1 MGYKLLVVDIDGTLL
16 GRDGHISAENRQAL
30 AQVKDL
36 GIRVSLST
44 ARVVQACWRIIEQ
57 LGLDGYHIF
66 VDGALVKNPTEDKV
80 VYVKPLKPELVKRAV
95 ELAHLNGV
103 YLELHSAN
111 RFFVE
116 QEHWSINIRRQF
128 FGIEP
133 TRVDFSGLWHQE
145 EIIKVVLVV
154 SSADEIA
161 RARVFQDNFK
171 DDFHFS
177 WAMTPS
183 YPDVHFI
190 NLLDPEVSKGKAL
203 EVLASYLEVPLAE
216 VAVAGDATNDI
227 SLFERAGLA
236 IAMGNAPDEVKS
248 AAHHVTL
255 DVDQSGLAKAVR
267 KFLLQEAD

>member
-16 GRDGHISAENRQAL
+16 GRDGRVSDENRQAL
-30 AQVKDL
+30 AQVKDS
-36 GIRVSLST
+36 GIGVSLST
-44 ARVVQACWRIIEQ
+44 ARVVQACWRIIDH

-66 VDGALVKNPTEDKV
+66 VDGALIKNPTEDKV
-80 VYVKPLKPELVKRAV
+80 VYVKPLKPELVGRVV
-95 ELAHLNGV
+95 EFAHLNGV

-111 RFFVE
+111 YLFVE
-116 QEHWSINIRRQF
+116 QDHWSIDIRRQF
-128 FGIEP
+128 FDTEP
-133 TRVDFSGLWHQE
+133 ARVDFNGLWHRE
-145 EIIKVVLVV
+145 DIIEVVLIV

-171 DDFHFS
+171 DDLHFS

-183 YPDVHFI
+183 YPDVHFV

-203 EVLASYLEVPLAE
+203 EVLASYWEIPLAE

-236 IAMGNAPDEVKS
+236 IAMGNAPDEVKA

-255 DVDQSGLAKAVR
+255 DVDQSGLAKAIR
-267 KFLLQEAD
+267 KFVL